1 MNKRIILTVTL
12 LITVFT
18 SSLVAAEFEAPTK
31 PTMILT
37 AEDLNIID
45 GAINS
50 DFKGLSKADKKKLK
64 SFLSDY
70 AASAKREKNAM
81 SKGITKPGK
90 KGTKGLKSKKTK
102 GITKYKAG
110 SISK

>member
-1 MNKRIILTVTL
+1 MNKRLILATIILS
-12 LITVFT
+12 VFT
-18 SSLVAAEFEAPTK
+18 TSLIAAQFEAASLPSEVLSK
-31 PTMILT
+31 
-37 AEDLNIID
+37 EDLSLID
-45 GAINS
+45 GAISS

-81 SKGITKPGK
+81 SKGVTKPGK
-90 KGTKGLKSKKTK
+90 KGTKGIK
-102 GITKYKAG
+102 KYKAG